1 MRKPPRA
8 ASRVVIGDPGSSS
21 GDSRGGTVRRR
32 PVPGQELRVD
42 PGREDAADE
51 TERAS
56 DRQTESTA
64 TFNRLDQNGDA
75 KVTEAEPPTR

>member
-1 MRKPPRA
+1 
-8 ASRVVIGDPGSSS
+8 
-21 GDSRGGTVRRR
+21 
-32 PVPGQELRVD
+32 VPGQELRVD